1 MNIIKYNSSS
11 TEQNKREDLDNSN
24 GLTITQ
30 SSQASSTI
38 VQDTLWKKS
47 LGQGALVPSE
57 SDNAAEGKD
66 SAAIGTSNNTI
77 NQGEFAIG
85 QFNSPVTDYTM
96 FTIGN
101 GTDDTHRSNAFKV
114 NADGDTYVA
123 GDLNV
128 GINAT
133 FGGDIHADGKVDA
146 DGDISSDTKLTAPT
160 ITGTQANFT
169 NLNVTVKAV
178 LKALEAE
185 DITTEKLTVT
195 KAAHFF
201 ELIIDQIKS
210 TQGQIIITPANAKFD
225 LVENQSKYYRC
236 YWKYDDDSK
245 QIGNQFAVNDQVVC
259 QTFNVT
265 TGTSHDVANKYYW
278 ALVTGI
284 GTTTI
289 NGVNYHYIDVSR
301 IDKDSKSNGVP
312 QVGDEVAQLGNR
324 TDTSRQAA
332 IIISAYNNSY
342 LDANITAPSIV
353 QYSGINN
360 YNLASHRL
368 NVISKGLNSF
378 KGEFT
383 TTAGNNLGTQISQLT
398 NNVNGIQSTVSNHT
412 TSINGLQSEI
422 DDINYVGINLVMNG
436 AFRKKFNYWSNWGT
450 PTTRNI
456 VDADGKKWLYVA
468 STTTTFQ
475 GVSQRR
481 YTDYGITIEPD
492 TEYTVSMVAKT
503 NGASTGKVCAGFHY
517 FSGSEWNIVSQNWC
531 EFDIDATAKRYSATF
546 TTPSNISNFNIMVGD
561 RTDVAQEFYITE
573 VKLEKGN
580 KATDW
585 NPSTQE
591 TDADINQLT
600 TYTSQIDQK
609 ADSISTTVSQLRSGT
624 DNLFNFT
631 ECNFST
637 NDYQSVLPAVQ
648 SYGIECKQ
656 PLSRVYNLGFDGEG
670 GDFTVSFECKLYGL
684 SSANVFINMCDKTA
698 VESTY
703 FSAVESEWRKFAFT
717 FKNVSQYIGGSSDKQ
732 YNGFI
737 DFENSSFT
745 SSKFL
750 VVRHL
755 MISRGTMAST
765 FTVSS
770 KDCNNN
776 DELLNVNIGYAANL
790 TNTGDKYLG
799 FDVYESSNIPTTGV
813 YDYCSAN
820 DLSLKQH
827 KIYTMSFYA
836 KGSVNGIILTSYF
849 YGNGGQVSTSG
860 WQYKNVKNLPYGS
873 VSEGNFGDGS
883 TSYSLTTEWKH
894 YVIYFNN
901 WNSGLRN
908 AIFCRYVV
916 ADNTSISNPSF
927 QICGVQLYEGYWLE
941 NQINSQSRIV
951 QTSDSIMA
959 QVNDT
964 SLRIDTGQITLNG
977 NTRVEG
983 NLQIT
988 NSTDGLTVTNGQN
1001 KFTQIKPIS
1010 IGNYDESSSTSNFYN
1025 FLHTSKT
1032 LTSYVTQ
1039 LDPPESSRCTV
1050 VFRDSDNKI
1059 YLNASEKITLSLFS
1073 SFKMN
1078 VSGLYVQEKYYD
1090 YYVTGSYTPSTSSYD
1105 NSRVYCYG
1113 YYGTTGRDEFFS
1125 FHIYRISTRISI
1137 LNQSGTEVAYTV
1149 INGNTPTLNLE
1160 YTASATGTYTIQS
1173 VSTIQFNK
1181 LYTTINKRTDLCIRD
1196 YINLSFDL
1204 VISKALN
1211 SSSIS
1216 NTIGYDGINLKFGS
1230 NKELYFGQE
1239 QGVIRYGNNKL
1250 KLNEQG
1256 IFKYAGLTGFHNAS
1270 EGAAP
1275 DELPSKYMAEY
1286 APLNGC
1292 VVRQINP
1299 YGVTSTKNCYLQ
1311 PRDEFI
1317 RFLNGNT
1324 VTHYLILGEPS
1335 QNVGR
1340 KVYFKNVGSSEWRIC
1355 ASRDSSNVKMMSSD
1369 QGTNWYIK
1377 IENYSSM
1384 IISDGNYWVYFR
1396 MD

>member
-1 MNIIKYNSSS
+1 MIKIESFAKKNTNNSS
-11 TEQNKREDLDNSN
+11 TSN
-24 GLTITQ
+24 GATIINNIT
-30 SSQASSTI
+30 
-38 VQDTLWKKS
+38 
-47 LGQGALVPSE
+47 
-57 SDNAAEGKD
+57 NEG
-66 SAAIGTSNNTI
+66 
-77 NQGEFAIG
+77 
-85 QFNSPVTDYTM
+85 
-96 FTIGN
+96 
-101 GTDDTHRSNAFKV
+101 
-114 NADGDTYVA
+114 
-123 GDLNV
+123 GDLNLDTHYFWGQPYNGTQDV
-128 GINAT
+128 SGNLSGVTNINAS
-133 FGGDIHADGKVDA
+133 GKITSSELSSTT
-146 DGDISSDTKLTAPT
+146 ISSTTVTANT
-160 ITGTQANFT
+160 FNGNLGNLST
-169 NLNVTVKAV
+169 LNV
-178 LKALEAE
+178 EN
-185 DITTEKLTVT
+185 LTVS

-201 ELIIDQIKS
+201 ELMIDQIKS
-210 TQGQIIITPANAKFD
+210 SQGGMIITPANAKFD

-236 YWKYDDDSK
+236 YWKCDDDAR

-265 TGTSHDVANKYYW
+265 SGTTHNVANKYYW
-278 ALVTGI
+278 ALVTST
-284 GTTTI
+284 GTTSISGT
-289 NGVNYHYIDVSR
+289 NYHYIDVSKS
-301 IDKDSKSNGVP
+301 IADSKSTSFP

-324 TDTSRQAA
+324 SDTSRQAA

-342 LDANITAPSIV
+342 LDPTITAPSIV
-353 QYSGINN
+353 QYNGINDF
-360 YNLASHRL
+360 NLASHRL

-378 KGEFT
+378 KGDFV
-383 TTAGNNLGTQISQLT
+383 TTAGNNLGTQVSTLSNT
-398 NNVNGIQSTVSNHT
+398 VNGLNSTVSSHT
-412 TSINGLQSEI
+412 TSISGLQNEI
-422 DDINYVGINLVMNG
+422 DDLNYVGNNLVMNG
-436 AFRKKFNYWSNWGT
+436 AFRKEFNYWTNWGT
-450 PTTRNI
+450 PTTRTI

-468 STTTTFQ
+468 STTSKFQ

-481 YTDYGITIEPD
+481 YTDYGITIEPN
-492 TEYTVSMVAKT
+492 TEYTISMVAKT

-517 FSGSEWNIVSQNWC
+517 FSGSDWTIVTQNWY

-546 TTPSNISNFNIMVGD
+546 TTPSNISNFNIMIGD

-591 TDADINQLT
+591 ADADIKQLT

-637 NDYQSVLPAVQ
+637 NNYQSVLPAVQ
-648 SYGIECKQ
+648 SYGIECKNQ
-656 PLSRVYNLGFDGEG
+656 LSRVYNLGFDGEG

-684 SSANVFINMCDKTA
+684 SSANVFINLCDKTA

-737 DFENSSFT
+737 DFENDNFT

-755 MISRGTMAST
+755 MISRGTMTST
-765 FTVSS
+765 FNVSS

-776 DELLNVNIGYAANL
+776 DELLNVDIGYAANL

-799 FDVYESSNIPTTGV
+799 FDIYESSYIPTSGV

-820 DLSLKQH
+820 GLSLKQH

-836 KGSVNGIILTSYF
+836 KGSVDGIILTSYL

-860 WQYKNVKNLPYGS
+860 WYYKHAKNLPYGS
-873 VSEGNFGDGS
+873 ITEGNFSDGT
-883 TSYSLTTEWKH
+883 TSYSLSTEWKH

-901 WNSGLRN
+901 WNSGIRN
-908 AIFCRYVV
+908 AIFCRYIVS
-916 ADNTSISNPSF
+916 DNTSISNASI

-1010 IGNYDESSSTSNFYN
+1010 IGDYDESSSTSNFYN

-1032 LTSYVTQ
+1032 LTRYVTQ
-1039 LDPPESSRCTV
+1039 LDPPESSRCEC

-1059 YLNASEKITLSLFS
+1059 YLNASEKITLSSFS
-1073 SFKMN
+1073 NFKMT
-1078 VSGLYVQEKYYD
+1078 VSGLYVKEKYYE
-1090 YYVTGSYTPSTSSYD
+1090 YFVKGSYAPSTTSYT
-1105 NSRVYCYG
+1105 NSRAYCNGKYMDG
-1113 YYGTTGRDEFFS
+1113 HYYYEDEFFS
-1125 FHIYRISTRISI
+1125 FHLYSISTRISI

-1149 INGNTPTLNLE
+1149 LNGNTPTLNLE
-1160 YTASATGTYTIQS
+1160 YTASAAGTYTVQS

-1181 LYTTINKRTDLCIRD
+1181 LFTTINKRTDLCIRD

-1204 VISKALN
+1204 VISKALAT
-1211 SSSIS
+1211 SSIS

-1250 KLNEQG
+1250 RLNEQG
-1256 IFKYAGLTGFHNAS
+1256 IFKYAGLTTYHNAS
-1270 EGAAP
+1270 EGAAV
-1275 DELPSKYMAEY
+1275 DELPSKYMSEF

-1292 VVRQINP
+1292 VVRQID
-1299 YGVTSTKNCYLQ
+1299 STTAGSERKCYLQ

-1317 RFLNGNT
+1317 KFLKGAG
-1324 VTHYLILGEPS
+1324 VTHYLILGDPA

-1340 KVYFKNVGSSEWRIC
+1340 KVYFKCLGGGNTYWRIC
-1355 ASRDSSNVKMMSSD
+1355 ASKDTSNKKMMKPDSMNTD
-1369 QGTNWYIK
+1369 WYIN

-1384 IISDGNYWVYFR
+1384 VISDGEYWVYFK